1 MDKKYIFILISIML
15 FSCKS
20 RQNISLT
27 GKYEDKN
34 ASLIGPKSLDI
45 YSDGTFKYEMNF
57 HCFSLPTFT
66 GKYTFIDSDTLL
78 LIFDTTSFFDEVS
91 FKDTLVYIK
100 DIVNGISYK
109 TPFLKK
115 VKLITTDSL
124 KYARVD
130 KFIHR
135 KNKLLAINSRTG
147 KLLKTSRMKII
158 PYYLSF
164 GRIRKSKGKV
174 LALTKK

>member
-1 MDKKYIFILISIML
+1 MDKKHIFILMSIML

-20 RQNISLT
+20 QQKFSLT
-27 GKYEDKN
+27 GKYEDKY
-34 ASLIGPKSLDI
+34 ASLTGPKSLDI

-66 GKYTFIDSDTLL
+66 GKYMFIDSDTLL

-91 FKDTLVYIK
+91 FKDSLVYTK
-100 DIVNGISYK
+100 DTVNGILYK
-109 TPFLKK
+109 TPSLKK

-124 KYARVD
+124 KHARVD
-130 KFIHR
+130 KFILG
-135 KNKLLAINSRTG
+135 KNKLFAINPMTG
-147 KLLKTSRMKII
+147 KLLKTSRVKII
-158 PYYLSF
+158 PYYLSL